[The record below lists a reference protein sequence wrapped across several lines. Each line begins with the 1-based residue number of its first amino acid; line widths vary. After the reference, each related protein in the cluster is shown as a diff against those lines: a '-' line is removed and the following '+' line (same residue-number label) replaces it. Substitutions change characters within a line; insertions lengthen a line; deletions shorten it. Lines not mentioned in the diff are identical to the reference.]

1 MTLVATAALRVEH
14 LRVRFDGTAVLDDV
28 SLSVRAGELV
38 GLVGPNGSGK
48 TTLLRAVAALIPAEG
63 NVWLAGTELE
73 QLSPKSIARRAARVA
88 QSTTIEPALALS
100 VEEVVLAGRAPHLGR
115 WQWERS
121 HDHAAAQQA
130 MQRTITRHLIDRL
143 VAELSGGERQRVLVA
158 RALAQQPR
166 LLLLDEPTA
175 NLDLA
180 HQIRVLGLVRS
191 LANQDGLAAVAAI
204 HDLELAS
211 RFCDRLVLLHRGQI
225 VADGP
230 PATVL
235 STERLS
241 AVYGVQAVVEP
252 NPHVSGLRVTVLGT
266 DD

>member
-1 MTLVATAALRVEH
+1 MTLVATEVLRVEH

-28 SLSVRAGELV
+28 SLRVGAGELV

-48 TTLLRAVAALIPAEG
+48 TTLLRAVSALVPAEG
-63 NVWLAGTELE
+63 RVWLTGTELD
-73 QLSPKSIARRAARVA
+73 QLSPKSIALRAARVA
-88 QSTTIEPALALS
+88 QSTTIEPSLALS

-121 HDHAAAQQA
+121 RDHVAVQQA
-130 MQRTITRHLIDRL
+130 MQRTTTRHLIDRL
-143 VAELSGGERQRVLVA
+143 VAELSGGERQRALVA
-158 RALAQQPR
+158 RALAQEPR

-191 LANQDGLAAVAAI
+191 LADQDGLAAVAAI

-230 PATVL
+230 PAVVL

-241 AVYGVQAVVEP
+241 DVYGVRAIVEP

-266 DD
+266 DE

>member
-1 MTLVATAALRVEH
+1 MTLVATEVLRVEH

-28 SLSVRAGELV
+28 SLCVGAGELV

-48 TTLLRAVAALIPAEG
+48 TTLLRAVAALVPAEG
-63 NVWLAGTELE
+63 RVWLTGTELE
-73 QLSPKSIARRAARVA
+73 QLSPKAVAQRAARVA

-121 HDHAAAQQA
+121 RDHAAAQQA
-130 MQRTITRHLIDRL
+130 MQRTTTRHLIDRL

-158 RALAQQPR
+158 RALAQEPR

-180 HQIRVLGLVRS
+180 HQIRVFGLVRS

-225 VADGP
+225 VAAGP
-230 PATVL
+230 PAAVL

-241 AVYGVQAVVEP
+241 AVYGVQAIVEP

>member
-1 MTLVATAALRVEH
+1 MTPVATEVLRVEH
-14 LRVRFDGTAVLDDV
+14 LRVRFGRVPVLDDV
-28 SLSVRAGELV
+28 SLRVGAGELI

-48 TTLLRAVAALIPAEG
+48 TTFLRAVAALLPAEG
-63 NVWLAGTELE
+63 NVWLTGTALA
-73 QLSPKSIARRAARVA
+73 QLSPKSIALRAARVA

-100 VEEVVLAGRAPHLGR
+100 VEDVVLAGRAPHLGG
-115 WQWERS
+115 WQWERPR
-121 HDHAAAQQA
+121 DHAAAQQA
-130 MQRTITRHLIDRL
+130 MQRTTTRHLIDRL
-143 VAELSGGERQRVLVA
+143 VAELSGGEQQRVLVA

-180 HQIRVLGLVRS
+180 HQISVLGLVRS
-191 LANQDGLAAVAAI
+191 LADQDGLAAVAAI

-235 STERLS
+235 SSERLS
-241 AVYGVQAVVEP
+241 AVYRVQAVVEP